1 MTRYKSVANTSVYA
15 DIGDLKNKIQKNKK
29 SLKKVLTIIE
39 VYNIIYLAS
48 RVINKLIMT
57 RISTSRE

>member
-29 SLKKVLTIIE
+29 SLKKVLTKVKKGSKIKNVPQERGKKKYIE
-39 VYNIIYLAS
+39 
-48 RVINKLIMT
+48 K
-57 RISTSRE
+57 